1 MIGAT
6 SNPERSPTMAFK
18 SLLREPLKTFKP
30 YVAGKPIEEVR
41 REYGLTGRI
50 AKLASNENPL
60 GASPMAVEAMHRA
73 VEQVGLYAD
82 DHAYYYRRKVA
93 ERYGVDIDNVFAAA
107 GSVEILELAGIAFL
121 NEGDE
126 VIASAGTFPIYY
138 LVTKKAGATLRMV
151 PMTDG
156 GYRYDIDAMIEAI
169 NDKTKII
176 FLANPTNPTGT
187 WFTGEEF
194 DRLMA
199 AVPEDVL
206 VIYDAAYTGFYD
218 EKGMPDPLRY
228 FREGRRVMLS
238 RTFSKAQ
245 GLAGIRAGYG
255 VGPAD
260 IVAGLMTCRFPFNIN
275 LVAQEGAMAAMDDD
289 GFVRR
294 SREHN
299 DAEIAFLLEGLQGLP
314 VTIPPTRTNFILID
328 TKKDAVWLFTELQ
341 KKGIIVRPMGGNG
354 FPGAIRVST
363 GLREDNERFVAEFR
377 RLIQL
382 DEGWR

>member
-1 MIGAT
+1 
-6 SNPERSPTMAFK
+6 MAFK
-18 SLLREPLKTFKP
+18 SLLREQLKSFKP

-41 REYGLTGRI
+41 REHGLTGRI

-60 GASPMAVEAMHRA
+60 GTSPLAVEAMHRA
-73 VEQVGLYAD
+73 VDQVGLYAD
-82 DHAYYYRRKVA
+82 DHAYYYRKKIA
-93 ERYGVDIDNVFAAA
+93 ERHGVDLENVFAAA
-107 GSVEILELAGIAFL
+107 GSVELLELAAIAFL

-126 VIASAGTFPIYY
+126 VVTSAGTFPIYY

-156 GYRYDIDAMIEAI
+156 GYRYDLDAIARAV
-169 NDKTKII
+169 NDRTKII

-194 DRLMA
+194 DRLVA

-206 VIYDAAYTGFYD
+206 IVYDAAYQGFYD
-218 EKGMPDPLRY
+218 EEGMPDPLRH

-275 LVAQEGAMAAMDDD
+275 LVAQEGAMAAMDDEA
-289 GFVRR
+289 FVRR

-299 DAEIAFLLEGLQGLP
+299 DAELAFLLENLAGLP
-314 VTIPPTRTNFILID
+314 VTIPPTRTNFLLID
-328 TKKDAVWLFTELQ
+328 TKKDAAWLFTELQ
-341 KKGIIVRPMGGNG
+341 KRGIIVRPMGGNG

-363 GLREDNERFVAEFR
+363 GLREDNERFVAEFL
-377 RLIQL
+377 RLLEL